1 MAWIPQ
7 HSGTELKGTKSIS
20 VPKLSPCCSKLSCCF
35 YLADFRTP
43 TVAFELSID
52 RRLIQHG
59 LEDLTLLMHIYLAT
73 LGILCLDKGL
83 VICNIGGKK
92 ERFERGSHALWSEL
106 ESADATCDLHTIGY
120 VSQDFYTMERPI
132 LVGSSRWGH
141 LQW

>member
-1 MAWIPQ
+1 MV
-7 HSGTELKGTKSIS
+7 SGTGYVQPIWAFMSDTITIS
-20 VPKLSPCCSKLSCCF
+20 TMALHLPLFCFMLLQKISF

-52 RRLIQHG
+52 RHLIQHG

-106 ESADATCDLHTIGY
+106 ESADATCDLHTIGP
-120 VSQDFYTMERPI
+120 V
-132 LVGSSRWGH
+132 
-141 LQW
+141 LQYFTQGIVVTVLSE